1 MSPRSSVSD
10 AIPMNAPRS
19 VWDLVRSARGSM
31 YLGFTLAAL
40 GAVFKVVPYMAIVE
54 ITRSLL
60 AGNSDPAHLWRW
72 VIAAVVCMVVHS
84 LSYAYA
90 LGNNHAAEARLRHEL
105 RQRLI
110 GKLGVVN
117 LGWFS
122 ARSSGRIRQAVSND
136 TADIHSLVA
145 HLAGDFANS
154 LISLLVSLGYLFWLD
169 WRFAGLLIGCYLL
182 IAVVVYATSM
192 TGLRKVFNDYSEA
205 ERQLSDRTVELVDG
219 IKEVK
224 NFGMTADVF
233 GRFDEA
239 QKKFSEISLT
249 WMRKQSIGLSLIA
262 SLLRPGPVFAAT
274 MGLGLVFTLQGWL
287 SPVTVVAFALVWVGL
302 PEGLLTLME
311 MSQNLYAAKQAANS
325 TLHILQAPE
334 LSETDAEIAPEE
346 SAPAVEFRDVS
357 FSYDPGEP
365 VIQELSLKC
374 PPGTVTA
381 LVGPSGGGKS
391 TLTRLIARFW
401 DVDSGTVLV
410 NGRDVRDQ
418 PTREL
423 LSSMSLVFQDVM
435 LSTDTVRANIALGN
449 ADATETEIEEAA
461 RAACIHD
468 RIMQLPD
475 GYDTIIGEGA
485 HFSGGEA
492 QRLTIARAFLAAS
505 PILILDEATAQA
517 DSHSERLIQQAISN
531 LAQKRTVI
539 VIAHRLSTIQGV
551 DQIAVIDAGRLVEL
565 GNHDDLLAQ
574 DGPYARLWRN
584 QTTITQALLVL
595 RGKEQACCSSSD
607 AISTNRES

>member
-1 MSPRSSVSD
+1 MSTQSSVSD
-10 AIPMNAPRS
+10 AVPANAPRS

-40 GAVFKVVPYMAIVE
+40 GAVFKVVPYIAIVE

-60 AGNSDPAHLWRW
+60 AGNPDSAHLWGW

-84 LSYAYA
+84 LSYTYA
-90 LGNNHAAEARLRHEL
+90 LGNNHTAEARLRHEL

-182 IAVVVYATSM
+182 LSVVVYATSM
-192 TGLRKVFNDYSEA
+192 TGIRKVFDDYTEA

-239 QKKFSEISLT
+239 QKRFSKVSLV
-249 WMRKQSIGLSLIA
+249 WMQKQSIGLSLIA
-262 SLLRPGPVFAAT
+262 SLLRPAPVFAAT

-334 LSETDAEIAPEE
+334 LSEPNAEIAPEE
-346 SAPAVEFRDVS
+346 EAPAVEFRDVS

-391 TLTRLIARFW
+391 TLARLIARFW

-418 PTREL
+418 PSREL

-449 ADATETEIEEAA
+449 ADATEAEIEEAA

-485 HFSGGEA
+485 HLSGGEA

-551 DQIAVIDAGRLVEL
+551 DQIAVIDTGRLVEL
-565 GNHDDLLAQ
+565 GTHDDLLAQ

-584 QTTITQALLVL
+584 QTNITHALEGL
-595 RGKEQACCSSSD
+595 RGKEQAC
-607 AISTNRES
+607 

>member
-346 SAPAVEFRDVS
+346 NAPAVEFRDVS

-492 QRLTIARAFLAAS
+492 QLLTTARHFLAAS

-584 QTTITQALLVL
+584 QTTITQALEGL
-595 RGKEQACCSSSD
+595 RGKEQAC
-607 AISTNRES
+607 

>member
-1 MSPRSSVSD
+1 
-10 AIPMNAPRS
+10 
-19 VWDLVRSARGSM
+19 M

-40 GAVFKVVPYMAIVE
+40 GAVFKVVPYIAIVE

-60 AGNSDPAHLWRW
+60 AGNPDSAHLWGW

-84 LSYAYA
+84 LSYTYA
-90 LGNNHAAEARLRHEL
+90 LGNNHTAEARLRHEL

-182 IAVVVYATSM
+182 LSVVVYATGM
-192 TGLRKVFNDYSEA
+192 TGIRKVFDDYAEA

-224 NFGMTADVF
+224 NFGMTAEVF

-239 QKKFSEISLT
+239 QKRFSKVSLV
-249 WMRKQSIGLSLIA
+249 WMQKQSIGLSLIA

-334 LSETDAEIAPEE
+334 LSEPNAEIAPEE
-346 SAPAVEFRDVS
+346 EAPAVEFRDVS

-391 TLTRLIARFW
+391 TLARLIARFW

-418 PTREL
+418 PSREL

-449 ADATETEIEEAA
+449 ADATEHEIEEAA

-475 GYDTIIGEGA
+475 GYGTIIGEGA
-485 HFSGGEA
+485 HLSGGEA

-565 GNHDDLLAQ
+565 GTHDDLLTQ

-584 QTTITQALLVL
+584 QTNIAHALEGP
-595 RGKEQACCSSSD
+595 RGKEQAC
-607 AISTNRES
+607 

>member
-1 MSPRSSVSD
+1 MSPHSSVPD
-10 AIPMNAPRS
+10 AIPVSAPRS

-60 AGNSDPAHLWRW
+60 AGNSDPTHLWGW
-72 VIAAVVCMVVHS
+72 VIAAVVCMVIHS
-84 LSYAYA
+84 LSYTYA

-192 TGLRKVFNDYSEA
+192 TGLRKVFDDYSEA

-311 MSQNLYAAKQAANS
+311 MSQNLYAAKQAAHS

-334 LSETDAEIAPEE
+334 LSEPDTEVTPEE
-346 SAPAVEFRDVS
+346 NAPAVEFRDVS

-365 VIQELSLKC
+365 VIQELSLTC

-391 TLTRLIARFW
+391 TLARLIARFW

-418 PTREL
+418 PSREL

-449 ADATETEIEEAA
+449 ADATEAEIEEAA

-485 HFSGGEA
+485 HLSGGEA

-551 DQIAVIDAGRLVEL
+551 DQIAVIDAGRLVDLGTHDEL
-565 GNHDDLLAQ
+565 LTR

-584 QTTITQALLVL
+584 QTDITHA
-595 RGKEQACCSSSD
+595 REGIEGKEPAC
-607 AISTNRES
+607 

>member
-1 MSPRSSVSD
+1 MSTQSSVSD
-10 AIPMNAPRS
+10 AVPANAPRS

-40 GAVFKVVPYMAIVE
+40 GAVFKVVPYIAIVE

-60 AGNSDPAHLWRW
+60 AGNPDSAHLWGW

-84 LSYAYA
+84 LSYTYA
-90 LGNNHAAEARLRHEL
+90 LGNNHTAEARLRHEL

-154 LISLLVSLGYLFWLD
+154 FISLLVSLGYLFWLD

-182 IAVVVYATSM
+182 LSVVVYATGM
-192 TGLRKVFNDYSEA
+192 TGIRKVFDDYAEA

-224 NFGMTADVF
+224 NFGMTAEVF

-239 QKKFSEISLT
+239 QKKFSKVSLV
-249 WMRKQSIGLSLIA
+249 WMQKQSIGLSLIA

-334 LSETDAEIAPEE
+334 LSEPNAEIAPEE
-346 SAPAVEFRDVS
+346 EAPAVEFRDVS

-391 TLTRLIARFW
+391 TLARLIARFW

-418 PTREL
+418 PSREL

-449 ADATETEIEEAA
+449 ADATEAEIEEAA

-485 HFSGGEA
+485 HLSGGEA

-565 GNHDDLLAQ
+565 GTHDDLLAQ

-584 QTTITQALLVL
+584 QTNIVHALEGL
-595 RGKEQACCSSSD
+595 RGKEQAC
-607 AISTNRES
+607 

>member
-1 MSPRSSVSD
+1 MSPHSSLPD
-10 AIPMNAPRS
+10 AIPVSAPRS

-60 AGNSDPAHLWRW
+60 AGNSDPTHLWGW
-72 VIAAVVCMVVHS
+72 VIAAVVCMVIHS
-84 LSYAYA
+84 LSYTYA

-192 TGLRKVFNDYSEA
+192 TGLRKVFDDYSEA

-311 MSQNLYAAKQAANS
+311 MSQNLYAAKQAAHS

-334 LSETDAEIAPEE
+334 LSEPDTEVTPEE
-346 SAPAVEFRDVS
+346 NAPAVEFRDVS

-365 VIQELSLKC
+365 VIQELSLTC

-391 TLTRLIARFW
+391 TLARLIARFW

-418 PTREL
+418 PSREL

-435 LSTDTVRANIALGN
+435 LSTDTIRANIALGN
-449 ADATETEIEEAA
+449 ADATNHEIEEAA

-485 HFSGGEA
+485 HLSGGEA

-551 DQIAVIDAGRLVEL
+551 DQIAVIDAGRLVDLGTHDEL
-565 GNHDDLLAQ
+565 LTR

-584 QTTITQALLVL
+584 QTDITHV
-595 RGKEQACCSSSD
+595 REGIEGKEPAC
-607 AISTNRES
+607 

>member
-1 MSPRSSVSD
+1 MSTQSSVSD
-10 AIPMNAPRS
+10 AIPANAPRS

-40 GAVFKVVPYMAIVE
+40 GAVFKVVPYIAIVE

-60 AGNSDPAHLWRW
+60 AGNPDSAHLWGW
-72 VIAAVVCMVVHS
+72 VIAAVVCMVIHS
-84 LSYAYA
+84 LSYTYA
-90 LGNNHAAEARLRHEL
+90 LGDNHTAEARLRHEL

-154 LISLLVSLGYLFWLD
+154 FISLLVSLGYLFWLD

-182 IAVVVYATSM
+182 ISVAVYATGM
-192 TGLRKVFNDYSEA
+192 TGIRKIFDDYAEA

-224 NFGMTADVF
+224 NFGMTAEVF

-239 QKKFSEISLT
+239 QKRFSKVSLV
-249 WMRKQSIGLSLIA
+249 WMQKQSIGLSLIA

-334 LSETDAEIAPEE
+334 LSEPNAEIAPEE
-346 SAPAVEFRDVS
+346 EAPAVEFRDVS

-391 TLTRLIARFW
+391 TLARLIARFW

-418 PTREL
+418 PSREL

-449 ADATETEIEEAA
+449 ADATEAEIEEAA

-485 HFSGGEA
+485 HLSGGEA

-565 GNHDDLLAQ
+565 GTHDDLLAQ

-584 QTTITQALLVL
+584 QTNIVHALEGL
-595 RGKEQACCSSSD
+595 RGKEQAC
-607 AISTNRES
+607 

>member
-1 MSPRSSVSD
+1 MSTQSSVSD
-10 AIPMNAPRS
+10 AVPANAPRS

-40 GAVFKVVPYMAIVE
+40 GAVFKVVPYIAIVE

-60 AGNSDPAHLWRW
+60 AGNPDSAHLWGW
-72 VIAAVVCMVVHS
+72 VIAAVVCMVIHS
-84 LSYAYA
+84 LSYTYA
-90 LGNNHAAEARLRHEL
+90 LGDNHTAEARLRHEL

-154 LISLLVSLGYLFWLD
+154 FISLLVSLGYLFWLD

-182 IAVVVYATSM
+182 ISVLVYATGM
-192 TGLRKVFNDYSEA
+192 TGIRKVFDDYTEA

-224 NFGMTADVF
+224 NFGMTAEVF

-239 QKKFSEISLT
+239 QKRFSKVSLI
-249 WMRKQSIGLSLIA
+249 WMQKQSIGLSLIA

-334 LSETDAEIAPEE
+334 LSEPNAEIAPEE
-346 SAPAVEFRDVS
+346 EAPAVEFRDVS

-391 TLTRLIARFW
+391 TLARLIARFW

-418 PTREL
+418 PSREL

-449 ADATETEIEEAA
+449 ADATEAEIEEAA

-485 HFSGGEA
+485 HLSGGEA

-565 GNHDDLLAQ
+565 GTHDDLLTQ

-584 QTTITQALLVL
+584 QTNIAHALEGL
-595 RGKEQACCSSSD
+595 RGKEQAC
-607 AISTNRES
+607 

>member
-1 MSPRSSVSD
+1 MSTQSSVSD
-10 AIPMNAPRS
+10 AVPANAPRS

-40 GAVFKVVPYMAIVE
+40 GAVFKVVPYIAIVE

-60 AGNSDPAHLWRW
+60 AGNPDSAHLWGW

-84 LSYAYA
+84 LSYTYA
-90 LGNNHAAEARLRHEL
+90 LGNNHTAEARLRHEL

-182 IAVVVYATSM
+182 ISVLVYATSM
-192 TGLRKVFNDYSEA
+192 TGIRKVFDDYTEA

-239 QKKFSEISLT
+239 QKRFSKVSLV
-249 WMRKQSIGLSLIA
+249 WMQKQSIGLSLIA
-262 SLLRPGPVFAAT
+262 SLQRPGPVFAAT

-334 LSETDAEIAPEE
+334 LSEPNAEIAPEE
-346 SAPAVEFRDVS
+346 EAPAVEFRDVS

-391 TLTRLIARFW
+391 TLARLIARFW

-418 PTREL
+418 PSREL

-475 GYDTIIGEGA
+475 GYGTIIGEGA
-485 HFSGGEA
+485 HLSGGEA

-574 DGPYARLWRN
+574 DGPYSRLWRN
-584 QTTITQALLVL
+584 QTTITQALEGL
-595 RGKEQACCSSSD
+595 RGKEQAC
-607 AISTNRES
+607 

>member
-1 MSPRSSVSD
+1 MSTQSSVSD
-10 AIPMNAPRS
+10 AVPANTPRS

-40 GAVFKVVPYMAIVE
+40 GAVFKVVPYIAIVE

-60 AGNSDPAHLWRW
+60 AGNPDSAHLWGW

-84 LSYAYA
+84 LSYTYA
-90 LGNNHAAEARLRHEL
+90 LGNNHTAEARLRHEL

-182 IAVVVYATSM
+182 LSVVVYATGM
-192 TGLRKVFNDYSEA
+192 TGIRKVFDDYAEA

-224 NFGMTADVF
+224 NFGMTAEVF

-239 QKKFSEISLT
+239 QKRFSKVSLV
-249 WMRKQSIGLSLIA
+249 WMQKQSIGLSLIA

-334 LSETDAEIAPEE
+334 LSEPNAEIAPEE
-346 SAPAVEFRDVS
+346 EAPAVEFRDVS

-391 TLTRLIARFW
+391 TLARLIARFW

-418 PTREL
+418 PSREL

-449 ADATETEIEEAA
+449 ADATEHEIEEAA

-475 GYDTIIGEGA
+475 GYGTIIGEGA
-485 HFSGGEA
+485 HLSGGEA

-565 GNHDDLLAQ
+565 GTHDDLLTQ

-584 QTTITQALLVL
+584 QTNIAHALEGP
-595 RGKEQACCSSSD
+595 RGKEQAC
-607 AISTNRES
+607 

>member
-1 MSPRSSVSD
+1 MSTQSSVSD
-10 AIPMNAPRS
+10 AVPANTPRS

-40 GAVFKVVPYMAIVE
+40 GAVFKVVPYIAIVE

-60 AGNSDPAHLWRW
+60 AGNPDSAHLWGW

-84 LSYAYA
+84 LSYTYA
-90 LGNNHAAEARLRHEL
+90 LGNNHTAEARLRHEL

-182 IAVVVYATSM
+182 LSVVVYATGM
-192 TGLRKVFNDYSEA
+192 TGIRKVFDDYAEA

-224 NFGMTADVF
+224 NFGMTAEVF

-239 QKKFSEISLT
+239 QKRFSKVSLV
-249 WMRKQSIGLSLIA
+249 WMQKQSIGLSLIA

-334 LSETDAEIAPEE
+334 LSEPNAEIAPEE
-346 SAPAVEFRDVS
+346 EAPAVEFRDVS

-391 TLTRLIARFW
+391 TLARLIARFW

-418 PTREL
+418 PSREL

-449 ADATETEIEEAA
+449 ADATEHEIEEAA

-485 HFSGGEA
+485 HLSGGEA

-551 DQIAVIDAGRLVEL
+551 DQIAVIDTGRLVEL
-565 GNHDDLLAQ
+565 GTHDDLLAQ

-584 QTTITQALLVL
+584 QTNITHALEGL
-595 RGKEQACCSSSD
+595 RGKEQAC
-607 AISTNRES
+607 

>member
-1 MSPRSSVSD
+1 MSTQSSVSD
-10 AIPMNAPRS
+10 AVPANAPRS

-40 GAVFKVVPYMAIVE
+40 GAVFKVVPYIAIVE

-60 AGNSDPAHLWRW
+60 AGNPDSAHLWGW
-72 VIAAVVCMVVHS
+72 VIAAVVCMVIHS
-84 LSYAYA
+84 LSYTYA
-90 LGNNHAAEARLRHEL
+90 LGDNHTAEARLRHEL

-154 LISLLVSLGYLFWLD
+154 FISLLVSLGYLFWLD

-182 IAVVVYATSM
+182 LSVAVYATGM
-192 TGLRKVFNDYSEA
+192 TGIRKIFDDYAEA

-224 NFGMTADVF
+224 NFGMTAEVF

-239 QKKFSEISLT
+239 QKRFSKVSLM
-249 WMRKQSIGLSLIA
+249 WMQKQSIGLSLIA

-334 LSETDAEIAPEE
+334 LSEPNAEIAPEE
-346 SAPAVEFRDVS
+346 EAPAVEFRDVS

-391 TLTRLIARFW
+391 TLARLIARFW

-418 PTREL
+418 PSREL

-485 HFSGGEA
+485 HLSGGEA

-565 GNHDDLLAQ
+565 GTHDDLLAQ

-584 QTTITQALLVL
+584 QTNIVHALEGL
-595 RGKEQACCSSSD
+595 RGKEQAC
-607 AISTNRES
+607 

>member
-1 MSPRSSVSD
+1 MSPQSSVSD

-84 LSYAYA
+84 LSYTYA

-154 LISLLVSLGYLFWLD
+154 FISLLVSLGYLFWLD
-169 WRFAGLLIGCYLL
+169 WRFAGLLVGCYLL

-192 TGLRKVFNDYSEA
+192 TGLRKVFDDYSEA

-274 MGLGLVFTLQGWL
+274 MGLGLMFTLQGWL

-334 LSETDAEIAPEE
+334 LSEPNAEIAPEE
-346 SAPAVEFRDVS
+346 EAPAVEFRDVS

-365 VIQELSLKC
+365 VIQELSLTC

-391 TLTRLIARFW
+391 TLARLIARFW

-418 PTREL
+418 PSREL
-423 LSSMSLVFQDVM
+423 LSSMSLVFQDIM

-461 RAACIHD
+461 KAACIHD

-485 HFSGGEA
+485 HLSGGEA

-505 PILILDEATAQA
+505 PILILDEATAHA

-551 DQIAVIDAGRLVEL
+551 DQIAVIDAGRLVDLGTHDEL
-565 GNHDDLLAQ
+565 LTR

-584 QTTITQALLVL
+584 QTDITQT
-595 RGKEQACCSSSD
+595 REGIEGKETAC
-607 AISTNRES
+607 

>member
-1 MSPRSSVSD
+1 MSTQSSVSD
-10 AIPMNAPRS
+10 AVPANAPRS

-40 GAVFKVVPYMAIVE
+40 GAVFKVVPYIAIVE

-60 AGNSDPAHLWRW
+60 AGNPDSAHLWGW

-84 LSYAYA
+84 LSYTYA
-90 LGNNHAAEARLRHEL
+90 LGNNHTAEARLRHEL

-192 TGLRKVFNDYSEA
+192 TGLRKVFDDYSEA

-224 NFGMTADVF
+224 NFGMTAEVF

-239 QKKFSEISLT
+239 QKRFSKVSLV
-249 WMRKQSIGLSLIA
+249 WMQKQSIGLSLIA

-334 LSETDAEIAPEE
+334 LSEPNAEIAPEE
-346 SAPAVEFRDVS
+346 EAPAVEFRDVS

-391 TLTRLIARFW
+391 TLARLIARFW

-418 PTREL
+418 PSREL

-449 ADATETEIEEAA
+449 ADATEHEIEEAA

-485 HFSGGEA
+485 HLSGGEA

-565 GNHDDLLAQ
+565 GTHDDLLTQ

-584 QTTITQALLVL
+584 QTNIAHALEGL
-595 RGKEQACCSSSD
+595 RGKEQAC
-607 AISTNRES
+607 

>member
-1 MSPRSSVSD
+1 MSTQSSVSD
-10 AIPMNAPRS
+10 AVPANAPRS

-40 GAVFKVVPYMAIVE
+40 GAVFKVVPYIAIVE

-60 AGNSDPAHLWRW
+60 AGNPDSAHLWGW
-72 VIAAVVCMVVHS
+72 VIAAVVCMVIHS
-84 LSYAYA
+84 LSYTYA
-90 LGNNHAAEARLRHEL
+90 LGDNHTAEARLRHEL

-154 LISLLVSLGYLFWLD
+154 FISLLVSLGYLFWLD

-182 IAVVVYATSM
+182 LSVVVYATGM
-192 TGLRKVFNDYSEA
+192 TGIRKVFDDYAEA

-224 NFGMTADVF
+224 NFGMTAEVF

-239 QKKFSEISLT
+239 QKRFSKVSLV
-249 WMRKQSIGLSLIA
+249 WMQKQSIGLSLIA

-334 LSETDAEIAPEE
+334 LSEPNAEIAPEE
-346 SAPAVEFRDVS
+346 EAPAVEFRDVS

-391 TLTRLIARFW
+391 TLARLIARFW

-418 PTREL
+418 PSREL

-449 ADATETEIEEAA
+449 ADATEAEIEEAA

-485 HFSGGEA
+485 HLSGGEA

-551 DQIAVIDAGRLVEL
+551 DQIAVIDTGRLVEL
-565 GNHDDLLAQ
+565 GTHDDLLAQ

-584 QTTITQALLVL
+584 QTNITHALEGL
-595 RGKEQACCSSSD
+595 RGKEQAC
-607 AISTNRES
+607 

>member
-1 MSPRSSVSD
+1 
-10 AIPMNAPRS
+10 
-19 VWDLVRSARGSM
+19 M

-40 GAVFKVVPYMAIVE
+40 GAVFKVVPYIAIVE

-60 AGNSDPAHLWRW
+60 AGNPDSAHLWGW
-72 VIAAVVCMVVHS
+72 VIAAVVCMVIHS
-84 LSYAYA
+84 LSYTYA
-90 LGNNHAAEARLRHEL
+90 LGDNHTAEARLRHEL
-105 RQRLI
+105 RQQLI

-154 LISLLVSLGYLFWLD
+154 FISLLVSLGYLFWLD

-182 IAVVVYATSM
+182 ISVVVYATGM
-192 TGLRKVFNDYSEA
+192 TGIRKIFDDYAEA

-224 NFGMTADVF
+224 NFGMTAEVF

-239 QKKFSEISLT
+239 QKRFSKVSLV
-249 WMRKQSIGLSLIA
+249 WMQKQSIGLSLIA

-334 LSETDAEIAPEE
+334 LSEPNAEIAPEE
-346 SAPAVEFRDVS
+346 EAPAVEFRDVS

-391 TLTRLIARFW
+391 TLARLIARFW

-418 PTREL
+418 PSREL

-449 ADATETEIEEAA
+449 ADATEAEIEEAA

-485 HFSGGEA
+485 HLSGGEA

-565 GNHDDLLAQ
+565 GTHDDLLAQ

-584 QTTITQALLVL
+584 QTNIVHALEGL
-595 RGKEQACCSSSD
+595 RGKEQAC
-607 AISTNRES
+607 

>member
-1 MSPRSSVSD
+1 MSTQSSVPD
-10 AIPMNAPRS
+10 TIPANAPRS

-40 GAVFKVVPYMAIVE
+40 GAVFKVVPYIAIVE

-60 AGNSDPAHLWRW
+60 TGNPDPAYLWGW

-84 LSYAYA
+84 LSYTYA
-90 LGNNHAAEARLRHEL
+90 LGNNHTTEARLRHKL

-110 GKLGVVN
+110 SKLGVVN

-169 WRFAGLLIGCYLL
+169 WRFAGLLTGCYLL
-182 IAVVVYATSM
+182 LSVVVYATGM
-192 TGLRKVFNDYSEA
+192 TGIRKVFDDYAEA

-239 QKKFSEISLT
+239 QKRFSRVSLT
-249 WMRKQSIGLSLIA
+249 WMQKQSIGLSLIA
-262 SLLRPGPVFAAT
+262 SLLQPGPVFAAT

-334 LSETDAEIAPEE
+334 LSEPDTEIAPAEG
-346 SAPAVEFRDVS
+346 APAVEFRDVS

-391 TLTRLIARFW
+391 TLARLIARFW
-401 DVDSGTVLV
+401 DIDSGTVLV

-423 LSSMSLVFQDVM
+423 LSSMSLVFQDIM

-449 ADATETEIEEAA
+449 AEATEAEIEKAA

-565 GNHDDLLAQ
+565 GTHDELLAQ

-584 QTTITQALLVL
+584 QTDIAQALE
-595 RGKEQACCSSSD
+595 GIEEKEPAC
-607 AISTNRES
+607 

>member
-1 MSPRSSVSD
+1 MSTQSSVSD
-10 AIPMNAPRS
+10 AVPANAPRS

-40 GAVFKVVPYMAIVE
+40 GAVFKVVPYIAIVE

-60 AGNSDPAHLWRW
+60 AGNPDSAHLWGW
-72 VIAAVVCMVVHS
+72 VIAAVVCMVIHS
-84 LSYAYA
+84 LSYTYA
-90 LGNNHAAEARLRHEL
+90 LGNNHTAEARLRHEL

-154 LISLLVSLGYLFWLD
+154 FISLLVSLGYLFWLD
-169 WRFAGLLIGCYLL
+169 WRFASLLIGCYLL
-182 IAVVVYATSM
+182 LSVVVYATGM
-192 TGLRKVFNDYSEA
+192 TGIRKIFDDYAEA

-224 NFGMTADVF
+224 NFGMTAEVF

-239 QKKFSEISLT
+239 QKKFSKVSLV
-249 WMRKQSIGLSLIA
+249 WMQKQSIGLSLIA

-334 LSETDAEIAPEE
+334 LSEPNAEIAPEE
-346 SAPAVEFRDVS
+346 EAPAVEFRDVS

-391 TLTRLIARFW
+391 TLARLIARFW

-418 PTREL
+418 PSREL

-449 ADATETEIEEAA
+449 ADATEAEIEEAA

-485 HFSGGEA
+485 HLSGGEA

-565 GNHDDLLAQ
+565 GTHDDLLAQ

-584 QTTITQALLVL
+584 QTNITHALEGL
-595 RGKEQACCSSSD
+595 RGKEQAC
-607 AISTNRES
+607 

>member
-1 MSPRSSVSD
+1 MSTQSSVSD
-10 AIPMNAPRS
+10 AVPANAPRS

-40 GAVFKVVPYMAIVE
+40 GAVFKVVPYIAIVE

-60 AGNSDPAHLWRW
+60 AGNPDSAHLWGW

-84 LSYAYA
+84 LSYTYA
-90 LGNNHAAEARLRHEL
+90 LGNNHTAEARLRHEL

-182 IAVVVYATSM
+182 ISVLVYATSM
-192 TGLRKVFNDYSEA
+192 TGIRKVFDDYTEA

-239 QKKFSEISLT
+239 QKRFSTVSLI
-249 WMRKQSIGLSLIA
+249 WMQKQSIGLSLIA

-334 LSETDAEIAPEE
+334 LSEPGTEIAPEE
-346 SAPAVEFRDVS
+346 NAPAVEFRDVS
-357 FSYDPGEP
+357 FSYSPGEP
-365 VIQELSLKC
+365 VIQELSLAC

-391 TLTRLIARFW
+391 TLARLIARFW

-418 PTREL
+418 PSREL

-584 QTTITQALLVL
+584 QTTIAHALEGL
-595 RGKEQACCSSSD
+595 RGKEQAC
-607 AISTNRES
+607 

>member
-1 MSPRSSVSD
+1 MSPHSSVSD
-10 AIPMNAPRS
+10 AIPVSAPRS

-60 AGNSDPAHLWRW
+60 AGNPDSAHLWGW

-84 LSYAYA
+84 LSYTYA
-90 LGNNHAAEARLRHEL
+90 LGNNHTAEARLRHEL

-182 IAVVVYATSM
+182 ISVLVYATSM
-192 TGLRKVFNDYSEA
+192 TGIRKVFDDYTEA

-239 QKKFSEISLT
+239 QKRFSTVSLI
-249 WMRKQSIGLSLIA
+249 WMQKQSIGLSLIA

-274 MGLGLVFTLQGWL
+274 MGLGLAFTLQGWL

-334 LSETDAEIAPEE
+334 LSEPGTEIAPEE
-346 SAPAVEFRDVS
+346 NAPAVEFRDVS
-357 FSYDPGEP
+357 FSYSPGEP
-365 VIQELSLKC
+365 VIQELSLAC

-391 TLTRLIARFW
+391 TLARLIARFW

-418 PTREL
+418 PSREL

-584 QTTITQALLVL
+584 QTTIAHALEGL
-595 RGKEQACCSSSD
+595 RGKEQAC
-607 AISTNRES
+607 

>member
-1 MSPRSSVSD
+1 MSTQSSVSD
-10 AIPMNAPRS
+10 AVPANAPRS

-40 GAVFKVVPYMAIVE
+40 GAVFKVVPYIAIVE

-60 AGNSDPAHLWRW
+60 AGNPDSAHLWGW
-72 VIAAVVCMVVHS
+72 VIAAVVCMVIHS
-84 LSYAYA
+84 LSYTYA
-90 LGNNHAAEARLRHEL
+90 LGDNHTAEARLRHEL

-154 LISLLVSLGYLFWLD
+154 FISLLVSLGYLFWLD

-182 IAVVVYATSM
+182 LSVVVYATGM
-192 TGLRKVFNDYSEA
+192 TGIRKIFDDYAEA

-239 QKKFSEISLT
+239 QKRFSKVSLV
-249 WMRKQSIGLSLIA
+249 WMQKQSIGLSLIA

-334 LSETDAEIAPEE
+334 LSEPNAEIAPEE
-346 SAPAVEFRDVS
+346 EAPAVEFRDVS

-391 TLTRLIARFW
+391 TLARLIARFW

-418 PTREL
+418 PSREL

-449 ADATETEIEEAA
+449 ADATEAEIEEAA

-485 HFSGGEA
+485 HLSGGEA

-565 GNHDDLLAQ
+565 GTHDDLLAQ

-584 QTTITQALLVL
+584 QTNIVHALEGL
-595 RGKEQACCSSSD
+595 RGKEQAC
-607 AISTNRES
+607 

>member
-1 MSPRSSVSD
+1 MSTQSSVSD
-10 AIPMNAPRS
+10 AVPANAPRS

-40 GAVFKVVPYMAIVE
+40 GAVFKVVPYIAIVE

-60 AGNSDPAHLWRW
+60 AGNPDSAHLWGW

-84 LSYAYA
+84 LSYTYA
-90 LGNNHAAEARLRHEL
+90 LGNNHTAEARLRHEL

-154 LISLLVSLGYLFWLD
+154 FISLLVSLGYLFWLD

-182 IAVVVYATSM
+182 ISVVVYATSM
-192 TGLRKVFNDYSEA
+192 TGIRKVFDDYAEA

-224 NFGMTADVF
+224 NFGMTAEVF

-239 QKKFSEISLT
+239 QKRFSKVSLV
-249 WMRKQSIGLSLIA
+249 WMQKQSIGLSLIA

-334 LSETDAEIAPEE
+334 LSEPNAEIAPEE
-346 SAPAVEFRDVS
+346 EAPAVEFRDVS

-391 TLTRLIARFW
+391 TLARLIARFW

-418 PTREL
+418 PSREL

-449 ADATETEIEEAA
+449 ADATEHEIEEAA

-475 GYDTIIGEGA
+475 GYGTIIGEGA
-485 HFSGGEA
+485 HLSGGEA

-565 GNHDDLLAQ
+565 GTHDDLLAQ

-584 QTTITQALLVL
+584 QTNIAHALEGL
-595 RGKEQACCSSSD
+595 RGKEQAC
-607 AISTNRES
+607 

>member
-1 MSPRSSVSD
+1 MSTQSSVSD
-10 AIPMNAPRS
+10 AVPANAPRS

-40 GAVFKVVPYMAIVE
+40 GAVFKVVPYIAIVE

-60 AGNSDPAHLWRW
+60 AGNPDSAHLWGW

-84 LSYAYA
+84 LSYTYA
-90 LGNNHAAEARLRHEL
+90 LGNNHTAEARLRHEL

-182 IAVVVYATSM
+182 ISVLVYATSM
-192 TGLRKVFNDYSEA
+192 TGIRKVFDDYTEA

-239 QKKFSEISLT
+239 QKRFSKVSLV
-249 WMRKQSIGLSLIA
+249 WMQKQSIGLSLIA

-334 LSETDAEIAPEE
+334 LSEPNAEIAPEE
-346 SAPAVEFRDVS
+346 EAPAVEFRDVS

-391 TLTRLIARFW
+391 TLARLIARFW

-418 PTREL
+418 PSREL

-449 ADATETEIEEAA
+449 ADATEAEIEEAA

-485 HFSGGEA
+485 HLSGGEA

-551 DQIAVIDAGRLVEL
+551 DQIAVIDTGRLVEL
-565 GNHDDLLAQ
+565 GTHDDLLAQ

-584 QTTITQALLVL
+584 QTNITHALEGL
-595 RGKEQACCSSSD
+595 RGKEQAC
-607 AISTNRES
+607 

>member
-1 MSPRSSVSD
+1 MSTQSSVSD
-10 AIPMNAPRS
+10 AVPANTPRS

-40 GAVFKVVPYMAIVE
+40 GAVFKVVPYIAIVE

-60 AGNSDPAHLWRW
+60 AGNPDSAHLWGW

-84 LSYAYA
+84 LSYTYA
-90 LGNNHAAEARLRHEL
+90 LGNNHTAEARLRHEL

-154 LISLLVSLGYLFWLD
+154 FISLLVSLGYLFWLD

-182 IAVVVYATSM
+182 LSVVVYATGM
-192 TGLRKVFNDYSEA
+192 TGIRKVFDDYAEA

-239 QKKFSEISLT
+239 QKRFSKVSLV
-249 WMRKQSIGLSLIA
+249 WMQKQSIGLSLIA

-334 LSETDAEIAPEE
+334 LSEPNAEIAPEE
-346 SAPAVEFRDVS
+346 EAPAVEFRDVS

-391 TLTRLIARFW
+391 TLARLIARFW

-418 PTREL
+418 PSREL

-449 ADATETEIEEAA
+449 ADATEAEIEEAA

-475 GYDTIIGEGA
+475 GYGTIIGEGA
-485 HFSGGEA
+485 HLSGGEA

-551 DQIAVIDAGRLVEL
+551 DQIAVIDTGRLVEL
-565 GNHDDLLAQ
+565 GTHDDLLAQ

-584 QTTITQALLVL
+584 QTNIAHALEGP
-595 RGKEQACCSSSD
+595 RGKEQAC
-607 AISTNRES
+607 

>member
-1 MSPRSSVSD
+1 MSTQSSVSD
-10 AIPMNAPRS
+10 AVPANAPRS

-40 GAVFKVVPYMAIVE
+40 GAVFKVVPYIAIVE

-60 AGNSDPAHLWRW
+60 AGNPDSAHLWGW

-84 LSYAYA
+84 LFYTYA
-90 LGNNHAAEARLRHEL
+90 LGNNHTAEARLRHEL

-182 IAVVVYATSM
+182 LSVVVYATGM
-192 TGLRKVFNDYSEA
+192 TGIRKVFDDYAEA

-224 NFGMTADVF
+224 NFGMTAEVF

-239 QKKFSEISLT
+239 QKRFSKVSLV
-249 WMRKQSIGLSLIA
+249 WMQKQSIGLSLIA

-334 LSETDAEIAPEE
+334 LSEPNAEIAPEE
-346 SAPAVEFRDVS
+346 EAPAVEFRDVS

-391 TLTRLIARFW
+391 TLARLIARFW

-418 PTREL
+418 PSREL

-449 ADATETEIEEAA
+449 ADATEHEIEEAA

-475 GYDTIIGEGA
+475 GYGTIIGEGA
-485 HFSGGEA
+485 HLSGGEA

-565 GNHDDLLAQ
+565 GTHDDLLTQ

-584 QTTITQALLVL
+584 QTNIAHALEGL
-595 RGKEQACCSSSD
+595 RGKEQAC
-607 AISTNRES
+607 

>member
-1 MSPRSSVSD
+1 MSTQSSVSD
-10 AIPMNAPRS
+10 AIPANAPRS

-40 GAVFKVVPYMAIVE
+40 GAVFKVVPYIAIVE

-60 AGNSDPAHLWRW
+60 AGNPDSAHLWGW

-84 LSYAYA
+84 LSYTYA
-90 LGNNHAAEARLRHEL
+90 LGNNHTAEARLRHEL

-154 LISLLVSLGYLFWLD
+154 FISLLVSLGYLFWLD

-182 IAVVVYATSM
+182 ISVLVYATSM
-192 TGLRKVFNDYSEA
+192 TGIRKVFDDYTEA

-239 QKKFSEISLT
+239 QKRFSKVSLV
-249 WMRKQSIGLSLIA
+249 WMQKQSIGLSLIA

-334 LSETDAEIAPEE
+334 LSEPNAEIAPEE
-346 SAPAVEFRDVS
+346 EAPAVEFRDVS

-391 TLTRLIARFW
+391 TLARLIARFW

-418 PTREL
+418 PSREL

-449 ADATETEIEEAA
+449 ADATEAEIEEAA

-485 HFSGGEA
+485 HLSGGEA

-551 DQIAVIDAGRLVEL
+551 DQIAVIDTGRLVEL
-565 GNHDDLLAQ
+565 GTHDDLLAQ

-584 QTTITQALLVL
+584 QTNITHALEGL
-595 RGKEQACCSSSD
+595 RGKEQAC
-607 AISTNRES
+607 

>member
-1 MSPRSSVSD
+1 MSTQSSVSD
-10 AIPMNAPRS
+10 AVPANAPRS

-40 GAVFKVVPYMAIVE
+40 GAVFKVVPYIAIVE

-60 AGNSDPAHLWRW
+60 AGNPDSAHLWGW

-84 LSYAYA
+84 LSYTYA
-90 LGNNHAAEARLRHEL
+90 LGNNHTAEARLRHEL

-154 LISLLVSLGYLFWLD
+154 FISLLVSLGYLFWLD

-182 IAVVVYATSM
+182 LSVVVYATGM
-192 TGLRKVFNDYSEA
+192 TGIRKVFDDYAEA

-224 NFGMTADVF
+224 NFGMTAEVF

-239 QKKFSEISLT
+239 QKRFSKVSLV
-249 WMRKQSIGLSLIA
+249 WMQKQSIGLSLIA

-334 LSETDAEIAPEE
+334 LSEPNAEIAPEE
-346 SAPAVEFRDVS
+346 EAPAVEFRDVS

-391 TLTRLIARFW
+391 TLARLIARFW

-418 PTREL
+418 PSREL

-449 ADATETEIEEAA
+449 ADATEAEIEEAA

-485 HFSGGEA
+485 HLSGGEA

-565 GNHDDLLAQ
+565 GTHDDLLAQ

-584 QTTITQALLVL
+584 QTNIVHALEGL
-595 RGKEQACCSSSD
+595 RGKEQAC
-607 AISTNRES
+607 

>member
-1 MSPRSSVSD
+1 MSTQSSVSD
-10 AIPMNAPRS
+10 AVPANAPRS

-40 GAVFKVVPYMAIVE
+40 GAVFKVVPYIAIVE

-60 AGNSDPAHLWRW
+60 AGNPDSAHLWGW

-84 LSYAYA
+84 LSYTYA
-90 LGNNHAAEARLRHEL
+90 LGNNHTAEARLRHEL

-182 IAVVVYATSM
+182 ISVLVYATSM
-192 TGLRKVFNDYSEA
+192 TGIRKVFDDYTEA

-239 QKKFSEISLT
+239 QKRFSKVSLV
-249 WMRKQSIGLSLIA
+249 WMQKQSIGLSLIA

-334 LSETDAEIAPEE
+334 LSEPNAEIAPEE
-346 SAPAVEFRDVS
+346 EAPAVEFRDVS

-391 TLTRLIARFW
+391 TLARLIARFW

-418 PTREL
+418 PSREL

-449 ADATETEIEEAA
+449 ADATEAEIEEAA
-461 RAACIHD
+461 KAACIHD

-485 HFSGGEA
+485 HLSGGEA

-551 DQIAVIDAGRLVEL
+551 DQIAVIDTGRLVEL
-565 GNHDDLLAQ
+565 GTHDDLLAQ

-584 QTTITQALLVL
+584 QTNITHALEGL
-595 RGKEQACCSSSD
+595 RGKEQAC
-607 AISTNRES
+607 

>member
-1 MSPRSSVSD
+1 MSTQSSVSD
-10 AIPMNAPRS
+10 AVPANAPRS

-40 GAVFKVVPYMAIVE
+40 GAVFKVVPYIAIVE

-60 AGNSDPAHLWRW
+60 AGNPDSAHLWGW

-84 LSYAYA
+84 LSYTYA
-90 LGNNHAAEARLRHEL
+90 LGNNHTAEARLRHEL

-154 LISLLVSLGYLFWLD
+154 FISLLVSLGYLFWLD

-182 IAVVVYATSM
+182 LSVVVYATGM
-192 TGLRKVFNDYSEA
+192 TGIRKIFDDYAEA

-224 NFGMTADVF
+224 NFGMTAEVF

-239 QKKFSEISLT
+239 QKRFSKVSLV
-249 WMRKQSIGLSLIA
+249 WMQKQSIGLSLIA

-334 LSETDAEIAPEE
+334 LSEPNAEIAPEE
-346 SAPAVEFRDVS
+346 EAPAVEFRDVS

-391 TLTRLIARFW
+391 TLARLIARFW

-418 PTREL
+418 PSREL

-449 ADATETEIEEAA
+449 ADATEHEIEEAA

-475 GYDTIIGEGA
+475 GYGTIIGEGA
-485 HFSGGEA
+485 HLSGGEA

-565 GNHDDLLAQ
+565 GTHDDLLAQ

-584 QTTITQALLVL
+584 QTNIAHALEGL
-595 RGKEQACCSSSD
+595 RGKEQAC
-607 AISTNRES
+607 

>member
-1 MSPRSSVSD
+1 MSTQSSVSD
-10 AIPMNAPRS
+10 AVPANAPRS

-40 GAVFKVVPYMAIVE
+40 GAVFKVVPYIAIVE
-54 ITRSLL
+54 ITGSLL
-60 AGNSDPAHLWRW
+60 AGNPDSAHLWGW

-84 LSYAYA
+84 LSYTYA
-90 LGNNHAAEARLRHEL
+90 LGNNHTAEARLRHEL

-182 IAVVVYATSM
+182 LSVVVYATGM
-192 TGLRKVFNDYSEA
+192 TGIKKVFDDYAEA

-239 QKKFSEISLT
+239 QKRFSKVSLV
-249 WMRKQSIGLSLIA
+249 WMQKQSIGLSLIA

-334 LSETDAEIAPEE
+334 LSEPNAEIAPEE
-346 SAPAVEFRDVS
+346 EAPAVEFRDVS

-391 TLTRLIARFW
+391 TLARLIARFW

-418 PTREL
+418 PSREL

-449 ADATETEIEEAA
+449 ADATEAEIEEAA

-485 HFSGGEA
+485 HLSGGEA

-551 DQIAVIDAGRLVEL
+551 DQIAVIDTGRLVEL
-565 GNHDDLLAQ
+565 GTHDDLLAQ

-584 QTTITQALLVL
+584 QTNITHALEGL
-595 RGKEQACCSSSD
+595 RGKEQAC
-607 AISTNRES
+607 

>member
-1 MSPRSSVSD
+1 MSTQSSVSD
-10 AIPMNAPRS
+10 AVPANAPRS

-40 GAVFKVVPYMAIVE
+40 GAVFKVVPYIAIVE

-60 AGNSDPAHLWRW
+60 AGNPDSAHLWGW
-72 VIAAVVCMVVHS
+72 VIAAVVCMVIHS
-84 LSYAYA
+84 LSYTYA
-90 LGNNHAAEARLRHEL
+90 LGDNHTAEARLRHEL

-154 LISLLVSLGYLFWLD
+154 FISLLVSLGYLFWLD

-182 IAVVVYATSM
+182 ISVLVYATSM
-192 TGLRKVFNDYSEA
+192 TGIRKVFDDYTEA

-239 QKKFSEISLT
+239 QKRFSKVSLV
-249 WMRKQSIGLSLIA
+249 WMQKQSIGLSLIA

-334 LSETDAEIAPEE
+334 LSEPNAEIAPEE
-346 SAPAVEFRDVS
+346 EAPAVEFRDVS

-391 TLTRLIARFW
+391 TLARLIARFW

-418 PTREL
+418 PSREL

-449 ADATETEIEEAA
+449 ADATEAEIEEAA

-485 HFSGGEA
+485 HLSGGEA

-565 GNHDDLLAQ
+565 GTHDDLLAQ

-584 QTTITQALLVL
+584 QTNITHALEGL
-595 RGKEQACCSSSD
+595 RGKEQAC
-607 AISTNRES
+607 

>member
-1 MSPRSSVSD
+1 MSTQSSVSD
-10 AIPMNAPRS
+10 AVPANAPRS

-40 GAVFKVVPYMAIVE
+40 GAVFKVVPYIAIVE

-60 AGNSDPAHLWRW
+60 AGNPDSAHLWGW
-72 VIAAVVCMVVHS
+72 VIAAVVCMVIHS
-84 LSYAYA
+84 LSYTYA
-90 LGNNHAAEARLRHEL
+90 LGDNHTAEARLRHEL

-154 LISLLVSLGYLFWLD
+154 FISLLVSLGYLFWLD

-182 IAVVVYATSM
+182 LSVAVYATGM
-192 TGLRKVFNDYSEA
+192 TGIRKIFDDYAEA

-224 NFGMTADVF
+224 NFGMTAEVF

-239 QKKFSEISLT
+239 QKRFSKVSLV
-249 WMRKQSIGLSLIA
+249 WMQKQSIGLSLIA

-334 LSETDAEIAPEE
+334 LSEPNAEIAPEE
-346 SAPAVEFRDVS
+346 EAPAVEFRDVS

-391 TLTRLIARFW
+391 TLARLIARFW

-418 PTREL
+418 PSREL

-449 ADATETEIEEAA
+449 ADATEAEIEEAA

-485 HFSGGEA
+485 HLSGGEA

-565 GNHDDLLAQ
+565 GTHDDLLAQ

-584 QTTITQALLVL
+584 QTNIVHALEGL
-595 RGKEQACCSSSD
+595 RGKEQAC
-607 AISTNRES
+607 

>member
-1 MSPRSSVSD
+1 MSTQSSVSD
-10 AIPMNAPRS
+10 AVPANTPRS

-40 GAVFKVVPYMAIVE
+40 GAVFKVVPYIAIVE

-60 AGNSDPAHLWRW
+60 AGNPDSAHLWGW

-84 LSYAYA
+84 LSYTYA
-90 LGNNHAAEARLRHEL
+90 LGNNHTAEARLRHEL

-182 IAVVVYATSM
+182 LSVVVYATGM
-192 TGLRKVFNDYSEA
+192 TGIRKVFDDYAEA

-239 QKKFSEISLT
+239 QKRFSKVSLV
-249 WMRKQSIGLSLIA
+249 WMQKQSIGLSLIA

-334 LSETDAEIAPEE
+334 LSEPNAEIAPEE
-346 SAPAVEFRDVS
+346 EAPAVEFRDVS

-391 TLTRLIARFW
+391 TLARLIARFW

-418 PTREL
+418 PSREL

-449 ADATETEIEEAA
+449 ADATEAEIEEAA

-485 HFSGGEA
+485 HLSGGEA

-551 DQIAVIDAGRLVEL
+551 DQIAVIDTGRLVEL
-565 GNHDDLLAQ
+565 GTHDDLLAQ

-584 QTTITQALLVL
+584 QTNIVHALEGL
-595 RGKEQACCSSSD
+595 RGKEQAC
-607 AISTNRES
+607 

>member
-1 MSPRSSVSD
+1 MSTQSSVSD
-10 AIPMNAPRS
+10 AVPANTPRS

-40 GAVFKVVPYMAIVE
+40 GAVFKVVPYIAIVE

-60 AGNSDPAHLWRW
+60 AGNPDSAHLWGW

-84 LSYAYA
+84 LSYTYA
-90 LGNNHAAEARLRHEL
+90 LGNNHTAEARLRHEL

-182 IAVVVYATSM
+182 LSVVVYATGM
-192 TGLRKVFNDYSEA
+192 TGIRKVFDDYAEA

-224 NFGMTADVF
+224 NFGMTAEVF

-239 QKKFSEISLT
+239 QKRFSKVSLV
-249 WMRKQSIGLSLIA
+249 WMQKQSIGLSLIA

-334 LSETDAEIAPEE
+334 LSEPNAEIAPEE
-346 SAPAVEFRDVS
+346 EAPAVEFRDVS

-391 TLTRLIARFW
+391 TLARLIARFW

-418 PTREL
+418 PSREL

-449 ADATETEIEEAA
+449 ADATEHEIEEAA

-475 GYDTIIGEGA
+475 GYGTIIGEGA
-485 HFSGGEA
+485 HLSGGEA

-565 GNHDDLLAQ
+565 GTHDDLLAQ

-584 QTTITQALLVL
+584 QTNIAHALEGP
-595 RGKEQACCSSSD
+595 RGKEQAC
-607 AISTNRES
+607 

>member
-1 MSPRSSVSD
+1 MSTQSSVSD
-10 AIPMNAPRS
+10 AVPANAPRS
-19 VWDLVRSARGSM
+19 VWDLIRSARGSM

-40 GAVFKVVPYMAIVE
+40 GAVFKVVPYIAIVE
-54 ITRSLL
+54 ITGSLL
-60 AGNSDPAHLWRW
+60 AGNPDSAHLWGW

-84 LSYAYA
+84 LSYTYA
-90 LGNNHAAEARLRHEL
+90 LGNNHTAEARLRHEL

-182 IAVVVYATSM
+182 ISVLVYATSM
-192 TGLRKVFNDYSEA
+192 TGIRKIFDDYAEA

-224 NFGMTADVF
+224 NFGMTAEVF
-233 GRFDEA
+233 GRFDEV
-239 QKKFSEISLT
+239 QKRFSKVSLV
-249 WMRKQSIGLSLIA
+249 WMQKQSIGLSLIA

-334 LSETDAEIAPEE
+334 LSEPNAEIAPEE
-346 SAPAVEFRDVS
+346 EAPAVEFRDVS

-391 TLTRLIARFW
+391 TLARLIARFW

-418 PTREL
+418 PSREL

-485 HFSGGEA
+485 HLSGGEA

-551 DQIAVIDAGRLVEL
+551 DQIAVIDTGRLVEL
-565 GNHDDLLAQ
+565 GTHDDLLAQ

-584 QTTITQALLVL
+584 QTNITHALEGL
-595 RGKEQACCSSSD
+595 RGKEQAC
-607 AISTNRES
+607 

>member
-1 MSPRSSVSD
+1 MSTQSSVSD
-10 AIPMNAPRS
+10 AVPANAPRS

-40 GAVFKVVPYMAIVE
+40 GAVFKVVPYIAIVE

-60 AGNSDPAHLWRW
+60 AGNPDSAHLWGW

-84 LSYAYA
+84 LSYTYA
-90 LGNNHAAEARLRHEL
+90 LGNNHTAEARLRHEL

-182 IAVVVYATSM
+182 ISLLVYATSM
-192 TGLRKVFNDYSEA
+192 TGIRKVFDDYTEA

-239 QKKFSEISLT
+239 QKRFSKVSLV
-249 WMRKQSIGLSLIA
+249 WMQKQSIGLSLIA

-334 LSETDAEIAPEE
+334 LSEPNAEIAPEE
-346 SAPAVEFRDVS
+346 EAPAVEFRDVS

-391 TLTRLIARFW
+391 TLARLIARFW

-418 PTREL
+418 PSREL

-449 ADATETEIEEAA
+449 ADATEAEIEEAA

-485 HFSGGEA
+485 HLSGGEA

-551 DQIAVIDAGRLVEL
+551 DQIAVIDAGRLIEL
-565 GNHDDLLAQ
+565 GTHDDLLAQ
-574 DGPYARLWRN
+574 DGPYARLWRS
-584 QTTITQALLVL
+584 QTNITHALEGL
-595 RGKEQACCSSSD
+595 RGKEQAC
-607 AISTNRES
+607 

>member
-1 MSPRSSVSD
+1 MSPHSSLPD
-10 AIPMNAPRS
+10 AIPVSAPRS

-60 AGNSDPAHLWRW
+60 AGNSDPTHLWGW
-72 VIAAVVCMVVHS
+72 VIAAVVCMVIHS
-84 LSYAYA
+84 LSYTYA

-192 TGLRKVFNDYSEA
+192 TGLRKVFDDYSEA

-274 MGLGLVFTLQGWL
+274 MGLGLMFTFHGWL

-311 MSQNLYAAKQAANS
+311 MSQNLYAAKQAAHS

-334 LSETDAEIAPEE
+334 LSEPDTEVTPEE
-346 SAPAVEFRDVS
+346 NAPAVEFRDVS

-365 VIQELSLKC
+365 VIQELSLTC

-391 TLTRLIARFW
+391 TLARLIARFW

-418 PTREL
+418 PSREL

-435 LSTDTVRANIALGN
+435 LSTDTIRANIALGN
-449 ADATETEIEEAA
+449 ADATNHEIEEAA
-461 RAACIHD
+461 KAACIHD

-485 HFSGGEA
+485 HLSGGEA

-531 LAQKRTVI
+531 LTQKRTVI

-551 DQIAVIDAGRLVEL
+551 DQIAVIDAGRIVDLGTHDEL
-565 GNHDDLLAQ
+565 LTR

-584 QTTITQALLVL
+584 QTDITHA
-595 RGKEQACCSSSD
+595 REGIEGKEPAC
-607 AISTNRES
+607 

>member
-1 MSPRSSVSD
+1 
-10 AIPMNAPRS
+10 
-19 VWDLVRSARGSM
+19 M

-40 GAVFKVVPYMAIVE
+40 GAVFKVVPYIAIVE

-60 AGNSDPAHLWRW
+60 AGNPDSAHLWGW

-84 LSYAYA
+84 LSYTYA
-90 LGNNHAAEARLRHEL
+90 LGNNHTAEARLRHEL

-122 ARSSGRIRQAVSND
+122 ARSSGRIRQAVPND

-182 IAVVVYATSM
+182 LSVVVYATGM
-192 TGLRKVFNDYSEA
+192 TGIRKVFDDYAEA

-224 NFGMTADVF
+224 NFGMTAEVF

-239 QKKFSEISLT
+239 QKRFSKVSLV
-249 WMRKQSIGLSLIA
+249 WMQKQSIGLSLIA

-334 LSETDAEIAPEE
+334 LSEPNAEIAPEE
-346 SAPAVEFRDVS
+346 EAPAVEFRDVS

-391 TLTRLIARFW
+391 TLARLIARFW

-418 PTREL
+418 PSREL

-449 ADATETEIEEAA
+449 ADATEHEIEEAA

-475 GYDTIIGEGA
+475 GYGTIIGEGA
-485 HFSGGEA
+485 HLSGGEA

-565 GNHDDLLAQ
+565 GTHDDLLTQ

-584 QTTITQALLVL
+584 QTNIAHALEGL
-595 RGKEQACCSSSD
+595 RGKEQAC
-607 AISTNRES
+607 

>member
-1 MSPRSSVSD
+1 MSTQSSVSD
-10 AIPMNAPRS
+10 AVPANAPRS
-19 VWDLVRSARGSM
+19 VWDLIRSARGSM

-60 AGNSDPAHLWRW
+60 AGNPDPAYLWGW

-84 LSYAYA
+84 LSYTYA
-90 LGNNHAAEARLRHEL
+90 LGNNHTAEARLRHEL

-182 IAVVVYATSM
+182 ITVLVYATSM
-192 TGLRKVFNDYSEA
+192 TGIRKVFDDYTEA

-239 QKKFSEISLT
+239 QKRFSTVSLI
-249 WMRKQSIGLSLIA
+249 WMQKQSIGLSLIA

-274 MGLGLVFTLQGWL
+274 MGLGLAFTLQGWL

-334 LSETDAEIAPEE
+334 LSEPDTEIAPEE
-346 SAPAVEFRDVS
+346 NAPAVEFRDVS
-357 FSYDPGEP
+357 FSYSPGEP
-365 VIQELSLKC
+365 VIQELSLTC

-391 TLTRLIARFW
+391 TLARLIARFW

-418 PTREL
+418 PSREL

-584 QTTITQALLVL
+584 QTTIAHALEGL
-595 RGKEQACCSSSD
+595 RGKEQAC
-607 AISTNRES
+607 